1 MVRVLSSGV
10 FKVCSGL
17 WSRQVEAFLAPKEVK
32 GFMVHHHVYYEAKL
46 EIFWVFPSLFYFYR
60 LRECSKSDFALS

>member
-17 WSRQVEAFLAPKEVK
+17 WSRQVEVLAPKGVK
-32 GFMVHHHVYYEAKL
+32 GFMVHHQVYYEAKL
-46 EIFWVFPSLFYFYR
+46 EIFWVFLSLFCFYR

>member
-1 MVRVLSSGV
+1 MIRVLPSGV
-10 FKVCSGL
+10 LRS
-17 WSRQVEAFLAPKEVK
+17 VEDCGVAKWKFLALKEVK

-46 EIFWVFPSLFYFYR
+46 EIFWDFLSLFCFYR